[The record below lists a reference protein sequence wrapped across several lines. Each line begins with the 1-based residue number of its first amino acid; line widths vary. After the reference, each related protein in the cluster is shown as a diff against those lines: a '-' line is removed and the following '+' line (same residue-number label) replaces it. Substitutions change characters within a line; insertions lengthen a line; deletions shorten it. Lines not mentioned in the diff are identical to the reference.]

1 MKEFNDE
8 KEIKKKIVGGKIDFE
23 RKTARENI
31 EEEENNKLREMEK
44 IRNKNTAESQPE
56 KKWGGK
62 QKISKRKTKRN
73 NEKIREED
81 RRK

>member
-56 KKWGGK
+56 KK
-62 QKISKRKTKRN
+62 
-73 NEKIREED
+73 
-81 RRK
+81 

>member
-44 IRNKNTAESQPE
+44 IRNKNTAKSQPE
-56 KKWGGK
+56 KK
-62 QKISKRKTKRN
+62 
-73 NEKIREED
+73 
-81 RRK
+81 